1 MPPNLLITDE
11 YENLMS
17 DKYTTVEQQA
27 SYGIGLQMG
36 QQLAAQPFEGLEI
49 SAVQAGLAA
58 AFAGQA
64 SEVSHQDLEAAFNE
78 INNRMQKE
86 QEEKAEAAAAE
97 GKVFLEENAKRE
109 EVIVTDSGLQYEVV
123 KQSEGEKPT
132 ADSTVRVHYH
142 GTFINGDVF
151 DSSVARD
158 QPAEFP
164 VSGVI
169 AGWTEALQLM
179 SAGTKLKLFVP
190 SELAYGERGAG
201 GSIPPFTVLV
211 FEVELLEIL

>member
-1 MPPNLLITDE
+1 
-11 YENLMS
+11 MS

-78 INNRMQKE
+78 INQRMQKE

-97 GKVFLEENAKRE
+97 GKAFLEENAKRE
-109 EVIVTDSGLQYEVV
+109 EVTVTDSGLQYEVL
-123 KQSEGEKPT
+123 KQGEGDKPT
-132 ADSTVRVHYH
+132 VDSTVRTHYH
-142 GTFINGDVF
+142 GTFINGEVF
-151 DSSVARD
+151 DSSVVRD

-179 SAGTKLKLFVP
+179 SVGTKLKLFVP

-201 GSIPPFTVLV
+201 GSIPPFSTLV
-211 FEVELLEIL
+211 FEVELLDIL